1 MTNGMRRLPAKFT
14 LGLGL
19 ALSMNAS
26 LVLAGPPEAAPGAAI
41 SAAHRAFPKLTLPDR
56 VYGEQ
61 AVVALGGRLPEV
73 AAWYGMSTADFA
85 RILREDSTAWIDR
98 GGRMFYIEQVPQA
111 AEPFN
116 PTDPLQ
122 PALFPLDQTFNLN
135 SRPGAKR
142 VIYLDFN
149 GHQTTGTAWNAQ
161 YGSLITS
168 PPYTT
173 DANSAFSTAELQNIQ
188 NMWKQVAEDYAP
200 FDVNVTTQDPG
211 VAAITRSGAG
221 DEYYGTR
228 VVITQDNFAACGCGG
243 FAYLTAFNDTDD
255 YYKPAF
261 VFNTSLIG
269 AGEAI
274 SHEVGHNLG
283 LNHDGLTAGNVG
295 YYEGHGSGATGWAP
309 IMGVG
314 YYQKLVQWSKG
325 DYSGANNTEDDIAK
339 IPSYGATLM
348 ADDHSDTATGA
359 SLLDTTTN
367 GGTSTLSGRGLIGLR
382 ADIDVFSFISGA
394 GSYSLTVSPAPYS
407 PNLDIQVK
415 LANIY
420 GMLVASSNPVDTLPA
435 VLSGSLAAGTYYL
448 VVEGIGK
455 GDPLTTGYSDYGS
468 LGRYTVSG
476 TVPGSGSLVAP
487 VAVASAPDYAPG
499 YAPLYVGFDG
509 TGSSDADGSI
519 VAWNWNFG
527 DGTSANGELV
537 NHTYNAPGSYTVTLT
552 VADNHGLTANTS
564 LAITVLNQAPV
575 AVANADKTSG
585 DAPLLVT
592 FSSSG
597 SSDPDGSSVSYAWN
611 FGDGGTATTANPS
624 HTYSTAGNFT
634 ATLTVTDNKGAAAS
648 DTVDLSIAV
657 PPVLVQHATGEVLGA
672 GTVTGTYV
680 ATHAVDGSVESIRER
695 TSAGG
700 KSSRYSYLE
709 HTWLFSVQSG
719 ISVTFNVTGR
729 RTASTDG
736 DTMVF
741 AYSVNGGASYQ
752 NLPISLSTGTSN
764 GSFSAALPAATA
776 GTVRIRVRDSNRT
789 ARNIALDTVYIDEMN
804 ITTLN

>member
-1 MTNGMRRLPAKFT
+1 MFSQNVTRAMKRLPSRIT
-14 LGLGL
+14 LGL
-19 ALSMNAS
+19 ALGMSAC
-26 LVLAGPPEAAPGAAI
+26 LVFAGPPEAIPGATT
-41 SAAHRAFPKLTLPDR
+41 SAAHRAFPRQSLPDR

-61 AVVALGGRLPEV
+61 AVAALGSRLPEV
-73 AAWYGMSTADFA
+73 AAWYGMRTADFA
-85 RILREDSTAWIDR
+85 RMLREDSTAWLDR
-98 GGRMFYIEQVPQA
+98 GGRLFYIEQAPQA
-111 AEPFN
+111 GEPFN

-135 SRPGAKR
+135 SRPGSKR

-149 GHQTTGTAWNAQ
+149 GHQTIGTAWNAQ
-161 YGSLITS
+161 YGSTITS

-173 DANSAFSTAELQNIQ
+173 DATSAFSTAELQTIQ

-211 VAAITRSGAG
+211 LAAITRTGTG

-283 LNHDGLTAGNVG
+283 LNHDGITGGAA

-325 DYSGANNTEDDIAK
+325 EYSAANNTEDDIAK

-348 ADDHSDTATGA
+348 VDDHSNTMTGA
-359 SLLDTTTN
+359 SVLDATAN

-382 ADIDVFSFISGA
+382 GDIDYFSFVSDA
-394 GSYSLTVSPAPYS
+394 GSYNLAVKPAPYS
-407 PNLDIQVK
+407 PDLDIRAK
-415 LANIY
+415 LYNSAGTLIAN
-420 GMLVASSNPVDTLPA
+420 SNPVDTLPA
-435 VLSGSLAAGTYYL
+435 ALSGSLAAGTYYL
-448 VVEGIGK
+448 AVDGIGK

-468 LGRYTVSG
+468 LGRYSVTG
-476 TVPGSGSLVAP
+476 TVPGSGALIAP
-487 VAVASAPDYAPG
+487 VAVASAPNYTPG
-499 YAPLYVGFDG
+499 NAPLYVGFDG
-509 TGSSDADGSI
+509 SGSSDADGVI

-527 DGTSANGELV
+527 DGSSASGKLV
-537 NHTYNAPGSYTVTLT
+537 NHTYNAPGSYTANLT
-552 VADNHGLTANTS
+552 IIDNHGLTANAS
-564 LAITVLNQAPV
+564 LVITVLNQVPV
-575 AVANADKTSG
+575 AVAHADKTSG
-585 DAPLLVT
+585 TAPLVVA
-592 FSSSG
+592 FNSDG
-597 SSDPDGSSVSYAWN
+597 SSDPDGSITGYAWN
-611 FGDGGTATTANPS
+611 FGDGGTATSANAS
-624 HTYSTAGNFT
+624 HTYSTPGTFT
-634 ATLTVTDNKGAAAS
+634 ATLTVTDDKGATGS
-648 DTVDLSIAV
+648 NTVTLTISV
-657 PPVLVQHATGEVLGA
+657 PPVLKQQATGEIIGA
-672 GTVTGTYV
+672 GTVTGTYL
-680 ATHAVDGSVESIRER
+680 ATQAVDGNEESIRER
-695 TSAGG
+695 LSGG
-700 KSSRYSYLE
+700 STSSRYSYLQ
-709 HTWLFSVQSG
+709 HTWLFSILSG
-719 ISVTFNVTGR
+719 TSVTFNVTGR

-752 NLPISLSTGTSN
+752 NLPIRLGTVK
-764 GSFSAALPAATA
+764 GSYSAALPAATA
-776 GTVRIRVRDSNRT
+776 GSVRIRVRDSNR
-789 ARNIALDTVYIDEMN
+789 AAGSVALDTVYIDEMN